1 MHKFP
6 YLRHKLLVK
15 LCKSLL
21 MVLQILKLKS
31 TKVQLQCD
39 IPQVFTETEIILVSV
54 NII

>member
-6 YLRHKLLVK
+6 YLRHKLL

-39 IPQVFTETEIILVSV
+39 IPQVFTEIEIILVSV